1 MLPQFFFQENQL
13 FLDCLLLLFLDH
25 RCVCLGITTLLVL
38 SVHLYSRYK
47 HIMKSPAPTGKLW
60 IGVASRKY

>member
-13 FLDCLLLLFLDH
+13 SLDCLLLLFLDH

-38 SVHLYSRYK
+38 SVYLYK
-47 HIMKSPAPTGKLW
+47 HIMKLQTPTGKLW